1 MTHHTRRGTSL
12 GVHPMGI
19 GDGRMEDTVTLV
31 VPEGGRL
38 YQDKVLLSVI
48 KTITVRICGGSV
60 DMLERRGREEM
71 VVSTPSYMV
80 QDNNPNSVL
89 MLDA

>member
-1 MTHHTRRGTSL
+1 
-12 GVHPMGI
+12 MGI

-31 VPEGGRL
+31 VSEGGRL

-48 KTITVRICGGSV
+48 KTMTVCICGGSV

-71 VVSTPSYMV
+71 VLSTPSYMV

>member
-1 MTHHTRRGTSL
+1 M
-12 GVHPMGI
+12 HPMGV

-48 KTITVRICGGSV
+48 KTMTVRIRGG
-60 DMLERRGREEM
+60 LERRGREEM
-71 VVSTPSYMV
+71 VLSTPSYMV

>member
-1 MTHHTRRGTSL
+1 M
-12 GVHPMGI
+12 GV

-48 KTITVRICGGSV
+48 KTMTVRIRGG
-60 DMLERRGREEM
+60 LERRGREEM
-71 VVSTPSYMV
+71 VLSTPSYMV